1 MSLCLEKQGTD
12 DTNIIKEY
20 EEENERGETTL
31 ERESTPQEGADYIA
45 AKLKGS
51 LEVSLTGPTKD
62 SSKVS
67 AAVSITGERGT
78 VDEESPGCEHPAFG
92 KSQFQP

>member
-12 DTNIIKEY
+12 DKNNTKEY
-20 EEENERGETTL
+20 EEENERDETTW
-31 ERESTPQEGADYIA
+31 ERESTPQEAADYIT

-67 AAVSITGERGT
+67 AAVSITGEVGT
-78 VDEESPGCEHPAFG
+78 VDEESLGCEHPAFG
-92 KSQFQP
+92 KFQFQP